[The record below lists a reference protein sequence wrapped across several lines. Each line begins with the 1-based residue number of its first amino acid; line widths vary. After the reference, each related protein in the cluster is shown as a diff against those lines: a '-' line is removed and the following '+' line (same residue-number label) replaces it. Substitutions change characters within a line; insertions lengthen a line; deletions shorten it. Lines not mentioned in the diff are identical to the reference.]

1 MIFGTS
7 VNIYD
12 CLIRSVNMTISQLV
26 ILLDHTMS
34 WQLINT
40 VPTFHASFNIAP
52 KDLARS
58 PFKVLLP
65 KVTSGREKGP
75 STVDPKI
82 HYVIAPS
89 SLFSVAPRAH
99 SCCPSPRPR
108 QSVHLRSVS
117 GGNRVD
123 LGLRDLT
130 SRGGA
135 ESGRPT

>member
-1 MIFGTS
+1 MRICLS
-7 VNIYD
+7 VYARHNNTTNCVMPTDGHCANNSYVLQR
-12 CLIRSVNMTISQLV
+12 CPKGPLV
-26 ILLDHTMS
+26 
-34 WQLINT
+34 
-40 VPTFHASFNIAP
+40 
-52 KDLARS
+52 
-58 PFKVLLP
+58 PFKVSLP

-89 SLFSVAPRAH
+89 SSFSVAPRARP
-99 SCCPSPRPR
+99 CCPSPRPR

-123 LGLRDLT
+123 LGLRALT

-135 ESGRPT
+135 ESGRPRRLQTRV